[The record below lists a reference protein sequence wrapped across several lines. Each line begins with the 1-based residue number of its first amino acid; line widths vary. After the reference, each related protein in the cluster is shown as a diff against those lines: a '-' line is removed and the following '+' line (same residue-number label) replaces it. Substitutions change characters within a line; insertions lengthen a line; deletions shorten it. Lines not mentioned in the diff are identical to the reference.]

1 MAKAL
6 KLKAALDRQ
15 KGVDHKLE
23 KQKKKQK
30 EAEKRKRAKQS
41 KDEADGGEEE
51 GEEGDEVD
59 FSALENVL
67 AGAEVIEVDGE
78 ERVDKRQKP
87 KAGNRKE
94 RRAAMLAAKAAA
106 EAEEIANGGKKEED
120 AEGWETDESE
130 DAEDENGGVEIGPL
144 SDESESESEIEND
157 AAEDDE
163 DEEEGE
169 EDIPLSDLESL
180 ASEDKED
187 VVPHQR
193 LTINNTAALA
203 RSLKSIALPADL
215 PFSAVQA
222 ITSEEPVAIADVEDD
237 LNRELAFYRQSLN
250 AVAAARTKLKAE
262 GVPFS
267 RPTDFFAEMVKSE
280 EQMGKVRAKLLDQE
294 ARKKASSDARRQ
306 RDLKKFGKQVQIAK
320 LQERQKEKTATLD
333 RIQTL
338 KRKRQGADLAATE
351 DDPFDVALEDAAT
364 TAAKDKAERRAKGD
378 GPNRKRQKKNE
389 KFGFGGKKRFA
400 KSNDAKSTGDD
411 RGYSVKKMKAG
422 SKRPGKSKRAR
433 T

>member
-41 KDEADGGEEE
+41 KNDADESDE
-51 GEEGDEVD
+51 EEGDEVD

-67 AGAEVIEVDGE
+67 AGAEVVEVDGE
-78 ERVDKRQKP
+78 AKVDKRQKP

-94 RRAAMLAAKAAA
+94 RRAAMLAAKAAV

-130 DAEDENGGVEIGPL
+130 DAEDANGGGEIGPL

-157 AAEDDE
+157 AAEDDKENDE
-163 DEEEGE
+163 DE

-222 ITSEEPVAIADVEDD
+222 ITSEEPVQIADVEDD

-250 AVAAARTKLKAE
+250 AVAAARSKLKAE

-267 RPTDFFAEMVKSE
+267 RPTDYFAEMVKSE
-280 EQMGKVRAKLLDQE
+280 EQMGKVRAKLLDTE

-338 KRKRQGADLAATE
+338 KRKRQGADLAANE

-364 TAAKDKAERRAKGD
+364 TAAKDKAERRAQGD

-389 KFGFGGKKRFA
+389 KFGFGGKKRFS
-400 KSNDAKSTGDD
+400 KSNDAKSTADD

>member
-41 KDEADGGEEE
+41 KNDADEGDED
-51 GEEGDEVD
+51 EGDEVD

-78 ERVDKRQKP
+78 EKVDKRQKP

-130 DAEDENGGVEIGPL
+130 DEEDANGGVEIGPL

-157 AAEDDE
+157 AADDDE
-163 DEEEGE
+163 DDDEDE

-222 ITSEEPVAIADVEDD
+222 ITSEEPVQIADVEDD

-250 AVAAARTKLKAE
+250 AVAAARSKLKAE

-267 RPTDFFAEMVKSE
+267 RPTDYFAEMVKSE
-280 EQMGKVRAKLLDQE
+280 EQMGKVRAKLLDTE

-338 KRKRQGADLAATE
+338 KRKRQGADLVANE

-389 KFGFGGKKRFA
+389 KFGFGGKKRFS
-400 KSNDAKSTGDD
+400 KSNDAKSTADD
-411 RGYSVKKMKAG
+411 SGYSVKKMKAG

-433 T
+433 A

>member
-41 KDEADGGEEE
+41 KNDADEGDEN
-51 GEEGDEVD
+51 EGDEVD

-78 ERVDKRQKP
+78 EKVDKRQKP

-130 DAEDENGGVEIGPL
+130 DAEDANGGVEIGSL

-163 DEEEGE
+163 DDEEDE

-222 ITSEEPVAIADVEDD
+222 ITSEEPVQIADVEDD

-250 AVAAARTKLKAE
+250 AVAAARSKLKAE

-267 RPTDFFAEMVKSE
+267 RPTDYFAEMVKSE
-280 EQMGKVRAKLLDQE
+280 EQMGKVRAKLLDTE

-338 KRKRQGADLAATE
+338 KRKRQGADLAANE

-389 KFGFGGKKRFA
+389 KFGFGGKKRFS
-400 KSNDAKSTGDD
+400 KSNDAKSTADD
-411 RGYSVKKMKAG
+411 SGYSVKKMKAG

>member
-15 KGVDHKLE
+15 KGIDHKLE

-41 KDEADGGEEE
+41 KNDADEGDED
-51 GEEGDEVD
+51 EGDEVD

-67 AGAEVIEVDGE
+67 AGAEVIEVDGDE
-78 ERVDKRQKP
+78 KVDKRQKP

-106 EAEEIANGGKKEED
+106 EAEEIANGSKKEED

-130 DAEDENGGVEIGPL
+130 DAEDANGGVEIGPL

-163 DEEEGE
+163 DDDEDE

-222 ITSEEPVAIADVEDD
+222 ITSEEPVQIADVEDD

-267 RPTDFFAEMVKSE
+267 RPTDYFAEMVKSE
-280 EQMGKVRAKLLDQE
+280 EQMGKVRAKLLDTE

-338 KRKRQGADLAATE
+338 KRSKLKCRYLQLYFIVLTRYRTPRRRSRSQRGRSIRCRVGRRRHYCCKGQG
-351 DDPFDVALEDAAT
+351 
-364 TAAKDKAERRAKGD
+364 RAKSEG
-378 GPNRKRQKKNE
+378 
-389 KFGFGGKKRFA
+389 
-400 KSNDAKSTGDD
+400 
-411 RGYSVKKMKAG
+411 
-422 SKRPGKSKRAR
+422 
-433 T
+433 